1 MKGKTLF
8 SFLLLCAAILFVW
21 VCSGCRQRAATP
33 SSSVQ
38 TTISSSEADS
48 LTRIKNID
56 AVWPYVKRLCLAFG
70 GDSTNIIM
78 RKEAM
83 PDYFGGLYYNE
94 KGQLVIQIIGD
105 SLEGRRKIEEIVQ
118 GSDFVVEHI
127 VKEYSERE
135 LHCIM
140 DKFDEILQKA
150 TPDML
155 KNFMSAGVNVSDHRI
170 DIRLIVTTEKTVKE
184 FREKVMDSPAFH
196 FIKRDYGLA
205 PTNGVQD
212 INGLYLRTEYP
223 VYHTSTDSVKVIFYN
238 RNVLQT
244 YSGSA
249 YKIAYEEDG
258 LWKILPKNDF
268 TTLLAYRTDPN
279 SDYTFFAYLL
289 PDLHPNKPGRYRIY
303 YEVTLGE
310 DIRNGEDYN
319 LIAEFRLSDNKEEC
333 GQAVKAEIPA
343 LNPKVD
349 LNKLYE
355 VDKEGSG

>member
-1 MKGKTLF
+1 MKGRTLL
-8 SFLLLCAAILFVW
+8 SLLLMFAGILLGLSVG
-21 VCSGCRQRAATP
+21 SGCRQRAAVPP
-33 SSSVQ
+33 SSSL
-38 TTISSSEADS
+38 TTDSSSEADS
-48 LTRIKNID
+48 LARINARK
-56 AVWPYVKRLCLAFG
+56 AAEPYV
-70 GDSTNIIM
+70 
-78 RKEAM
+78 E
-83 PDYFGGLYYNE
+83 
-94 KGQLVIQIIGD
+94 Q
-105 SLEGRRKIEEIVQ
+105 
-118 GSDFVVEHI
+118 HI
-127 VKEYSERE
+127 VRNYSEQE
-135 LHCIM
+135 LKRIM
-140 DKFDEILQKA
+140 DVCGELLSNA
-150 TPDML
+150 PDIR
-155 KNFMSAGVNVSDHRI
+155 KNFMSASVNVFDHRI
-170 DIRLIVTTEKTVKE
+170 DIQLIVTNEKTVKE

-223 VYHTSTDSVKVIFYN
+223 VYHTSTDSIRVIFYN

-249 YKIAYEEDG
+249 YKIAYEEEG
-258 LWKILPKNDF
+258 VWKILPKNDF

-279 SDYTFFAYLL
+279 SDYSFFAYLL

-310 DIRNGEDYN
+310 EIRSGADYN
-319 LIAEFRLSDNKEEC
+319 LIAEFRLSDDKEEC

-355 VDKEGSG
+355 VDKKGDPEKKQVSR

>member
-1 MKGKTLF
+1 MKGKRLF
-8 SFLLLCAAILFVW
+8 SLLLMFAGILFELSVG
-21 VCSGCRQRAATP
+21 SSCRHRTTAP
-33 SSSVQ
+33 VSSVQ

-48 LTRIKNID
+48 LDLLNAKDVTG
-56 AVWPYVKRLCLAFG
+56 PYV
-70 GDSTNIIM
+70 
-78 RKEAM
+78 E
-83 PDYFGGLYYNE
+83 
-94 KGQLVIQIIGD
+94 
-105 SLEGRRKIEEIVQ
+105 
-118 GSDFVVEHI
+118 EHI
-127 VKEYSERE
+127 ARNYSERE
-135 LHCIM
+135 LKRIM
-140 DKFDEILQKA
+140 DECGELLSNA
-150 TPDML
+150 PDIRR
-155 KNFMSAGVNVSDHRI
+155 NFMSASINVYDHRI
-170 DIRLIVTTEKTVKE
+170 DIQLIVTNEKTVKE

-289 PDLHPNKPGRYRIY
+289 PDIHPNKPGRYRIY

-319 LIAEFRLSDNKEEC
+319 LVAEFRLSDNKEEC
-333 GQAVKAEIPA
+333 GQAVKAEVPA
-343 LNPKVD
+343 FNPKVD